1 MSQNFTSIENQPIFV
16 GNKIKNSN
24 LHIMRQYVS
33 GNLTSIKILI
43 ENNEIIKYFSP
54 KITYPS

>member
-24 LHIMRQYVS
+24 LDIMRQYVS

-43 ENNEIIKYFSP
+43 ENYEIIK
-54 KITYPS
+54 

>member
-1 MSQNFTSIENQPIFV
+1 MFCLYLNKDVSKFYINRNQTIFI

-33 GNLTSIKILI
+33 GNLASIKILI
-43 ENNEIIKYFSP
+43 ENYEII
-54 KITYPS
+54 T

>member
-1 MSQNFTSIENQPIFV
+1 MSQNFSTIKNQPKFV

-33 GNLTSIKILI
+33 GNLASIKILI
-43 ENNEIIKYFSP
+43 ENNEIIK
-54 KITYPS
+54 